1 MAKILIVDDED
12 LVRLTI
18 AQSLKKLGHEVVEAE
33 NGVRGEELFQAGD
46 FDLVFCDIIMPKK
59 EGIQTIIDMRKTNR
73 WIPIV
78 AMSGGG
84 RTKNTDFLEMAETLG
99 ATVTLPKPFDRSEL
113 TRIVDTYLP
122 KAA

>member
-1 MAKILIVDDED
+1 MARVLIIDDED

-18 AQSLKKLGHEVVEAE
+18 SQTLKKMGHEVVEAT
-33 NGVRGEELFQAGD
+33 NGLAGEEFFRAGE

-59 EGIQTIIDMRKTNR
+59 EGIQTIIDMRRENR
-73 WIPIV
+73 WIPII

-99 ATVTLPKPFDRSEL
+99 ATATLPKPFDRKQL
-113 TRIVDTYLP
+113 TSVVNTYLQ